1 MKLLS
6 RALLAAGLAALG
18 ACGGGTENV
27 AANTA
32 NTLDNG
38 VGDEVYNVAPDDLGA
53 GNTLGNESLGNEADA
68 GNATENAS
76 ENAQ

>member
-6 RALLAAGLAALG
+6 KALLAAGLAALG
-18 ACGGGTENV
+18 ACSGGTENV

-32 NTLDNG
+32 NTVDNG

-53 GNTLGNESLGNEADA
+53 GNTLGNEGLANEADA
-68 GNATENAS
+68 GNATENEP

>member
-6 RALLAAGLAALG
+6 KALLAAGLAALG

-27 AANTA
+27 AANIV
-32 NTLDNG
+32 NTVDNG
-38 VGDEVYNVAPDDLGA
+38 VGDEVYNVAPDDLVA
-53 GNTLGNESLGNEADA
+53 DNTLGNEGLGNEADA